1 MNCMKLPQ
9 ITKILQQAGGL
20 REGFSLRIENKPW
33 MALHIE
39 ELTAVRG
46 PNGRP
51 VISVAHYF
59 EQNGDM
65 CKDPQMTFEVYIAND
80 GQKTHYYT
88 PLTFE
93 QSLPPLYQQVFGD
106 DFKTYKPQ
114 LLRELKSFA
123 HMWQVNIGHQGFL
136 KALKAKGQEVE
147 SNG

>member
-9 ITKILQQAGGL
+9 ITAILKQAGGL
-20 REGFSLRIENKPW
+20 REGLSLRIDNEPW
-33 MALHIE
+33 MALHVE

-59 EQNGDM
+59 EQNGDL
-65 CKDPQMTFEVYIAND
+65 CKDPMMTFEVYIAND
-80 GQKTHYYT
+80 GKQTHYYT

-93 QSLPPLYQQVFGD
+93 QSLPPLFQEVFLEG
-106 DFKTYKPQ
+106 FKSYRPQ
-114 LLRELKSFA
+114 LLRQLKSFA

-136 KALKAKGQEVE
+136 KALKEKQGEIGQL
-147 SNG
+147 